1 MREARAA
8 LEEQAP
14 SAIVKVKL
22 TLVRTASVLS
32 GLAARGVQ
40 AGSPYN
46 RPFGDRAHRL
56 LQRLVALNRQ
66 SGAQLIVAVSPL
78 HHAAESR
85 YLPTR
90 ISRKRLIRS
99 RASPRCGISPAR
111 TGSRTIPNLRKGKTA
126 HYCRQ
131 YDARQHVQRSCAAR
145 VGVFRLHEGTGRISL
160 LRSPALLGSSPRAD
174 GPL

>member
-66 SGAQLIVAVSPL
+66 SGAELIVAVSPL

-85 YLPTR
+85 YLPTDLSQALDQVAR
-90 ISRKRLIRS
+90 VTPLWDFT
-99 RASPRCGISPAR
+99 RADWLSDD
-111 TGSRTIPNLRKGKTA
+111 PNYWKGDTA